1 METTYALNE
10 NESLQEIKRPPRI
23 GFIKTFAGT
32 TPPEGTLLCDGSA
45 VSRDTY
51 SELFAA
57 IGTTWGA
64 GDGSTTFNLPDL
76 RDTWILCAGT
86 EHEAGDSVA
95 EGLPDLYGSLTFRPF
110 ATGTAQNPQYASS
123 VAVGG
128 VFTQTPASENP
139 GSWTFAAEIGI
150 TAPGNEYLIGGD
162 VVRFWAQ
169 NANPIYGAS
178 THVTPA
184 SVAVLPCIVFE

>member
-10 NESLQEIKRPPRI
+10 NETLQEIKRPPRI

-45 VSRDTY
+45 VSRNTY

-64 GDGSTTFNLPDL
+64 GDGTNTFNLPDL
-76 RDTWILCAGT
+76 RDVWILCAGV

-95 EGLPDLYGSLTFRPF
+95 EGLPNVTGAFAIRENGAGSVLSPN
-110 ATGTAQNPQYASS
+110 ATVIGAGAFYIGTP
-123 VAVGG
+123 
-128 VFTQTPASENP
+128 P
-139 GSWTFAAEIGI
+139 GSFSDCTQA
-150 TAPGNEYLIGGD
+150 
-162 VVRFWAQ
+162 VVSSSNGTRVQMDASRSS
-169 NANPIYGAS
+169 AIYGAS
-178 THVTPA
+178 DHVTPA
-184 SVAVLPCIVFE
+184 SVAVLPCIVYE

>member
-10 NESLQEIKRPPRI
+10 NETLQEIKRPPRI

-57 IGTTWGA
+57 IGTTWGS
-64 GDGSTTFNLPDL
+64 GDGTTTFNLPDL
-76 RDTWILCAGT
+76 RDQWILCAGT

-95 EGLPDLYGSLTFRPF
+95 EGLPNITGILQGRQYMRGGVWGSILYIPPNGGAFIRNDSE
-110 ATGTAQNPQYASS
+110 GTA
-123 VAVGG
+123 
-128 VFTQTPASENP
+128 VFTDYLMANAHTNEVTGFVASF
-139 GSWTFAAEIGI
+139 SAA
-150 TAPGNEYLIGGD
+150 
-162 VVRFWAQ
+162 RS
-169 NANPIYGAS
+169 NAIYGAS
-178 THVTPA
+178 SHVTPA
-184 SVAVLPCIVFE
+184 SVAVLPCIVYE

>member
-10 NESLQEIKRPPRI
+10 NENLQEIKRPPRI

-51 SELFAA
+51 SDLFDA
-57 IGTTWGA
+57 IGTTWGE

-76 RDTWILCAGT
+76 RDVWILCAGT

-95 EGLPDLYGSLTFRPF
+95 EGLPNIIGSAIMRQIQENENTIILDIMANPSGAFAMASLQANNFNRYIGYGLFIESYAGTRLTFN
-110 ATGTAQNPQYASS
+110 AQTS
-123 VAVGG
+123 
-128 VFTQTPASENP
+128 
-139 GSWTFAAEIGI
+139 
-150 TAPGNEYLIGGD
+150 
-162 VVRFWAQ
+162 
-169 NANPIYGAS
+169 NAIYGAS

-184 SVAVLPCIVFE
+184 SVAVLPCIVYE

>member
-10 NESLQEIKRPPRI
+10 NETLQEIKRPPRI

-51 SELFAA
+51 YELFAA

-64 GDGSTTFNLPDL
+64 GDGANTFNLPDL
-76 RDTWILCAGT
+76 RDVWILCAGT

-95 EGLPDLYGSLTFRPF
+95 EGLPNITGGLAVNNNTYESGKGRLLGHTGGASGAFSNSYDTQNEGSGFQKVTSPVIPAGVPHIDAFMF
-110 ATGTAQNPQYASS
+110 YASLS
-123 VAVGG
+123 N
-128 VFTQTPASENP
+128 S
-139 GSWTFAAEIGI
+139 
-150 TAPGNEYLIGGD
+150 
-162 VVRFWAQ
+162 
-169 NANPIYGAS
+169 IYGAS

-184 SVAVLPCIVFE
+184 SVAVLPCIVYE

>member
-10 NESLQEIKRPPRI
+10 NETLQEIKRPPRI

-51 SELFAA
+51 SELFDV
-57 IGTTWGA
+57 IGTTWGE

-76 RDTWILCAGT
+76 RDVWILCAGT

-95 EGLPDLYGSLTFRPF
+95 EGLPNINASFTTVSNANQWLIRA
-110 ATGTAQNPQYASS
+110 ATGAFYKVDTPNGSGEPQSNYAPATGKDVNSVFLDASRSS
-123 VAVGG
+123 A
-128 VFTQTPASENP
+128 
-139 GSWTFAAEIGI
+139 
-150 TAPGNEYLIGGD
+150 
-162 VVRFWAQ
+162 
-169 NANPIYGAS
+169 IYGAS
-178 THVTPA
+178 QHVTPA

>member
-10 NESLQEIKRPPRI
+10 NETLQEIKRPPRI

-57 IGTTWGA
+57 IGTTWGS
-64 GDGSTTFNLPDL
+64 GDGTTTFNLPDL
-76 RDTWILCAGT
+76 RDQWILCAGT

-95 EGLPDLYGSLTFRPF
+95 EGLPNI
-110 ATGTAQNPQYASS
+110 TGGVTSMAANIRGAFSSGAAASS
-123 VAVGG
+123 CENSSGG
-128 VFTQTPASENP
+128 NSFCAANLDASR
-139 GSWTFAAEIGI
+139 S
-150 TAPGNEYLIGGD
+150 
-162 VVRFWAQ
+162 
-169 NANPIYGAS
+169 NAIYGAS
-178 THVTPA
+178 DHVTPA
-184 SVAVLPCIVFE
+184 SVAVLPCIVYE

>member
-10 NESLQEIKRPPRI
+10 NETLQEIKRPPRI

-57 IGTTWGA
+57 IGTTWGS

-95 EGLPDLYGSLTFRPF
+95 EGLPNV
-110 ATGTAQNPQYASS
+110 TGTLTIASNEVLWIVRS
-123 VAVGG
+123 AGG
-128 VFTQTPASENP
+128 AFTKTDTNTPTDVNEIALKSGNACNVVSLDASR
-139 GSWTFAAEIGI
+139 SST
-150 TAPGNEYLIGGD
+150 
-162 VVRFWAQ
+162 
-169 NANPIYGAS
+169 IYGAS
-178 THVTPA
+178 AHVTPKSKA
-184 SVAVLPCIVFE
+184 LKACIIYE

>member
-10 NESLQEIKRPPRI
+10 NETLQEIKRPPRI

-57 IGTTWGA
+57 IGTTWGS
-64 GDGSTTFNLPDL
+64 GDGTTTFNLPDL
-76 RDTWILCAGT
+76 RDVWILCAGT
-86 EHEAGDSVA
+86 EHEAGESVA
-95 EGLPDLYGSLTFRPF
+95 EGLPNITGSIYFRYYNNNHASNYIAEAR
-110 ATGTAQNPQYASS
+110 ATN
-123 VAVGG
+123 GG
-128 VFTQTPASENP
+128 VFRRE
-139 GSWTFAAEIGI
+139 AADTSVNIFEDFLQGI
-150 TAPGNEYLIGGD
+150 TGSGENAYIGTRIGM
-162 VVRFWAQ
+162 
-169 NANPIYGAS
+169 NASRGSSIYGAS

-184 SVAVLPCIVFE
+184 SVAVLPCIVYE

>member
-10 NESLQEIKRPPRI
+10 NENLQEIKRPPRI

-51 SELFAA
+51 SELFDV
-57 IGTTWGA
+57 IGTTWGE

-76 RDTWILCAGT
+76 RDVWILCAGT

-95 EGLPDLYGSLTFRPF
+95 EGLPNI
-110 ATGTAQNPQYASS
+110 TGTISAIYANTRTEFDGALSMVDTTTPNSPQTVQTNAGS
-123 VAVGG
+123 VGLSFDAH
-128 VFTQTPASENP
+128 
-139 GSWTFAAEIGI
+139 
-150 TAPGNEYLIGGD
+150 D
-162 VVRFWAQ
+162 
-169 NANPIYGAS
+169 ANPIFGAS
-178 THVTPA
+178 AHVTPA

>member
-10 NESLQEIKRPPRI
+10 NEILQEIKRPPRI

-57 IGTTWGA
+57 IGTTWGS
-64 GDGSTTFNLPDL
+64 GDGANTFNLPDL
-76 RDTWILCAGT
+76 RDVWILCAGT

-95 EGLPDLYGSLTFRPF
+95 EGLPEIEGKVNFRQIKGNTTLLSPQIYANNAFTLISGQTGVF
-110 ATGTAQNPQYASS
+110 ADYVQDAAGTAGQTYPGNVLHFSASASS
-123 VAVGG
+123 
-128 VFTQTPASENP
+128 
-139 GSWTFAAEIGI
+139 
-150 TAPGNEYLIGGD
+150 
-162 VVRFWAQ
+162 
-169 NANPIYGAS
+169 PIYQDGA
-178 THVTPA
+178 HVTPK
-184 SVAVLPCIVFE
+184 STVLTPCIVYE